1 MRILDHAREKHADRD
16 VHVQVLDINKEML
29 AEGQKR
35 FARTMYHG
43 GASLYLSS
51 DSSLKVLEVQA
62 HKYLSRTEM
71 QKTFRLFLPR
81 P

>member
-1 MRILDHAREKHADRD
+1 MTMPRTGDIAMRILDHAREKHADRD

-43 GASLYLSS
+43 GASLPL
-51 DSSLKVLEVQA
+51 L
-62 HKYLSRTEM
+62 
-71 QKTFRLFLPR
+71 
-81 P
+81 